1 MANFTTQR
9 THRGATG
16 RMPAQLHEREDRR
29 PPLRI
34 YAFSGLVVED
44 GCQARHYAGYKAAY
58 DIDQAYRDAMAECYR
73 YFPLSRGYDQHSV
86 EIVEVHGVQLVEV
99 RR

>member
-1 MANFTTQR
+1 MANFTTR

-34 YAFSGLVVED
+34 FAFSALIIED
-44 GCQARHYAGYKAAY
+44 CEQARHYAGYKVGY
-58 DIDQAYRDAMAECYR
+58 DINQAYRDAMAECYR
-73 YFPLSRGYDQHSV
+73 SFPLTHGYEGHSV
-86 EIVEVHGVQLVEV
+86 EIVEVSGVQLSEV